1 MKPIRIWDLPTRLF
15 HWSFVVLAVAAY
27 VTAKTGGNAMIYHF
41 WCGYAVLA
49 LLIFRVVWGIT
60 GPRYARFS
68 AFVTG
73 PRTVWRSLRGAG
85 DAGTG
90 HEGRTS
96 HDSASAAEPAVRFAG
111 HTPLGG
117 LSVIAML
124 VFFGI
129 QVGLGLFSNDD
140 IFNDGPLVKFIDK
153 DTSDMLTG
161 WHLRNQWVLVALV
174 ALHVLAI
181 VYYRV
186 VRKTDLIKPMI
197 LGDKHL
203 SVPARPARDDWRVRI
218 GALVLIVLA
227 SALVYRLVNLAPAVA
242 ALPAY

>member
-49 LLIFRVVWGIT
+49 LLIFRLVWGVA

-73 PRTVWRSLRGAG
+73 PRTFFRSLRDGRDG
-85 DAGTG
+85 SGT
-90 HEGRTS
+90 EG
-96 HDSASAAEPAVRFAG
+96 RFAG

-124 VFFGI
+124 LFFGI

-161 WHLRNQWVLVALV
+161 WHLRNQWVLIALV

-186 VRKTDLIKPMI
+186 ARKKDLIKPMI
-197 LGDKHL
+197 LGDKKL
-203 SVPARPARDDWRVRI
+203 TGPALPARDDWRVRV

-227 SALVYRLVNLAPAVA
+227 SALVYRIVNLAPAVA
-242 ALPAY
+242 ALPSY

>member
-27 VTAKTGGNAMIYHF
+27 VTAKTGGNAMVYHF

-49 LLIFRVVWGIT
+49 LLLFRLVWGIT

-68 AFVTG
+68 AFMTG
-73 PRTVWRSLRGAG
+73 PRAFVRSLRSAPDT
-85 DAGTG
+85 DA
-90 HEGRTS
+90 
-96 HDSASAAEPAVRFAG
+96 RFAG

-124 VFFGI
+124 LFFGI
-129 QVGLGLFSNDD
+129 QVVLGLFSNDD

-181 VYYRV
+181 LYYRIA
-186 VRKTDLIKPMI
+186 RKKDLIKPM
-197 LGDKHL
+197 LVGDKRL
-203 SVPARPARDDWRVRI
+203 AAPVRPARDDWRVRA

-227 SALVYRLVNLAPAVA
+227 SALVYRIVHLTPAVA
-242 ALPAY
+242 ALPSY

>member
-49 LLIFRVVWGIT
+49 LLIFRVIWGIA

-68 AFVTG
+68 AFLTG
-73 PRTVWRSLRGAG
+73 PRTFFRSLR
-85 DAGTG
+85 D
-90 HEGRTS
+90 TS
-96 HDSASAAEPAVRFAG
+96 STSDASAMQARFAG

-124 VFFGI
+124 LFFGI
-129 QVGLGLFSNDD
+129 QVALGLFSNDD

-161 WHLRNQWVLVALV
+161 WHLRNQWVLIALV

-181 VYYRV
+181 AYYRIARKKDL
-186 VRKTDLIKPMI
+186 VRPMI
-197 LGDKHL
+197 LGDKTL
-203 SVPARPARDDWRVRI
+203 PGPVRPARDDWRVRM

-227 SALVYRLVNLAPAVA
+227 SALVYRIVNLTPAVA
-242 ALPAY
+242 ALPSY

>member
-27 VTAKTGGNAMIYHF
+27 VSAKTGGNAMVYHF

-49 LLIFRVVWGIT
+49 LLIFRLIWGLA

-73 PRTVWRSLRGAG
+73 PRTLLRSLRGNADGG
-85 DAGTG
+85 DAP
-90 HEGRTS
+90 
-96 HDSASAAEPAVRFAG
+96 DSAARFAG

-124 VFFGI
+124 LFFGI

-186 VRKTDLIKPMI
+186 VRKKDLIRPMI
-197 LGDKHL
+197 LGDKTL
-203 SVPARPARDDWRVRI
+203 AAPVRPARDDWRVRV

-227 SALVYRLVNLAPAVA
+227 SALVYRLVNLTPAVA
-242 ALPAY
+242 SLPSY

>member
-1 MKPIRIWDLPTRLF
+1 MKSVRIWDLPTRLF

-49 LLIFRVVWGIT
+49 LLLFRLVWGIA
-60 GPRYARFS
+60 GPRYARFG
-68 AFVTG
+68 AFIARPATFL
-73 PRTVWRSLRGAG
+73 RSLRDTSDT
-85 DAGTG
+85 DA
-90 HEGRTS
+90 
-96 HDSASAAEPAVRFAG
+96 RFAG

-117 LSVIAML
+117 LSVMAML
-124 VFFGI
+124 LFFAI
-129 QVGLGLFSNDD
+129 QAGLGLFSNDD

-181 VYYRV
+181 LYYRV
-186 VRKTDLIKPMI
+186 IRRKDLIKPMI
-197 LGDKHL
+197 VGDKRTAAPVH
-203 SVPARPARDDWRVRI
+203 RARDDWRVRV

-227 SALVYRLVNLAPAVA
+227 SALVYRVVNLTPAVA
-242 ALPAY
+242 ALPSY

>member
-15 HWSFVVLAVAAY
+15 HWSFAALAVAAY

-41 WCGYAVLA
+41 WCGYAVFA
-49 LLIFRVVWGIT
+49 LLLFRLVWGIA

-68 AFVTG
+68 AFLTG
-73 PRTVWRSLRGAG
+73 PRTFFRTWRARPDSGT
-85 DAGTG
+85 DA
-90 HEGRTS
+90 
-96 HDSASAAEPAVRFAG
+96 RFAG

-124 VFFGI
+124 LFFGI
-129 QVGLGLFSNDD
+129 QVVLGLFSNDD

-161 WHLRNQWVLVALV
+161 WHLRNHWVLIALV

-186 VRKTDLIKPMI
+186 ARKKDLIRPMI
-197 LGDKHL
+197 LGDKTL
-203 SVPARPARDDWRVRI
+203 ATPARPARDDWRVRA
-218 GALVLIVLA
+218 GALVLVVLA
-227 SALVYRLVNLAPAVA
+227 SAVVYRIVHLAPAVA
-242 ALPAY
+242 ALPSY

>member
-27 VTAKTGGNAMIYHF
+27 ITAKTGGNAMIYHF

-49 LLIFRVVWGIT
+49 LLIFRVIWAIA

-68 AFVTG
+68 AFITG
-73 PRTVWRSLRGAG
+73 PRTFLRSMRDKSNAS
-85 DAGTG
+85 DA
-90 HEGRTS
+90 S
-96 HDSASAAEPAVRFAG
+96 DMQARFAG

-117 LSVIAML
+117 LSVVAML
-124 VFFGI
+124 LFFGI
-129 QVGLGLFSNDD
+129 QVALGLFSNDD

-161 WHLRNQWVLVALV
+161 WHLRNQWVLIALV

-181 VYYRV
+181 AYYRIARKKDL
-186 VRKTDLIKPMI
+186 VRPMI
-197 LGDKHL
+197 LGDKTLPGPVH
-203 SVPARPARDDWRVRI
+203 PARDDWRVRA

-227 SALVYRLVNLAPAVA
+227 SALVYRIVHLTPAVA
-242 ALPAY
+242 ALPTY

>member
-27 VTAKTGGNAMIYHF
+27 LTAKTGGNAMIYHF

-49 LLIFRVVWGIT
+49 LLIFRLIWGIT

-73 PRTVWRSLRGAG
+73 PRTFLRAWRDTRDGAG
-85 DAGTG
+85 TEA
-90 HEGRTS
+90 
-96 HDSASAAEPAVRFAG
+96 RFAG

-117 LSVIAML
+117 LSVVAML
-124 VFFGI
+124 LFFGI

-140 IFNDGPLVKFIDK
+140 IFNDGPLVKFVDK
-153 DTSDMLTG
+153 DTSDWLTG
-161 WHLRNQWVLVALV
+161 WHLRNQWVLIALV

-181 VYYRV
+181 VYYRIA
-186 VRKTDLIKPMI
+186 RKKDLIKPMI
-197 LGDKHL
+197 LGDKTL
-203 SVPARPARDDWRVRI
+203 AAPVQPARDDWRVRV

-227 SALVYRLVNLAPAVA
+227 SALVYRIVNLTPAVA
-242 ALPAY
+242 ALPSY

>member
-1 MKPIRIWDLPTRLF
+1 MTSTRIWDLPTRLF
-15 HWSFVVLAVAAY
+15 HWSFASLAVAAY
-27 VTAKTGGNAMIYHF
+27 VSAQIGGNAMVYHF
-41 WCGYAVLA
+41 WCGYAILA
-49 LLIFRVVWGIT
+49 LLLFRVVWGLV
-60 GPRYARFS
+60 GPRYARFR

-73 PRTVWRSLRGAG
+73 PRTFFASLRNPDINAR
-85 DAGTG
+85 
-90 HEGRTS
+90 H
-96 HDSASAAEPAVRFAG
+96 FAG

-153 DTSDMLTG
+153 DLSDMLTG
-161 WHLRNQWVLVALV
+161 WHQRNQWVLIALV

-186 VRKTDLIKPMI
+186 ARKKDLVTPMVT
-197 LGDKHL
+197 GNKRGTPHAP
-203 SVPARPARDDWRVRI
+203 SARDDWRVRL
-218 GALVLIVLA
+218 GALVLIGVA
-227 SALVYRLVNLAPAVA
+227 AGTVYWVVHLQPAVA
-242 ALPAY
+242 ALPSY

>member
-1 MKPIRIWDLPTRLF
+1 MKSVRIWDLPTRLF

-49 LLIFRVVWGIT
+49 LLLFRLVWGIA
-60 GPRYARFS
+60 GPRYARFG
-68 AFVTG
+68 AFITR
-73 PRTVWRSLRGAG
+73 PAMFLRSLRDTSDT
-85 DAGTG
+85 DA
-90 HEGRTS
+90 
-96 HDSASAAEPAVRFAG
+96 RFAG

-117 LSVIAML
+117 LSVMAML
-124 VFFGI
+124 LFFAI
-129 QVGLGLFSNDD
+129 QAGLGLFSNDD

-181 VYYRV
+181 LYYRV
-186 VRKTDLIKPMI
+186 IRRKDLIKPMI
-197 LGDKHL
+197 VGDKRTAAPVH
-203 SVPARPARDDWRVRI
+203 PARDDWRVRV

-227 SALVYRLVNLAPAVA
+227 SALVYRVVNLTPAVA
-242 ALPAY
+242 ALPSY

>member
-1 MKPIRIWDLPTRLF
+1 MKSIRIWDLPTRLF

-27 VTAKTGGNAMIYHF
+27 VTAKTGGTAMIYHF

-49 LLIFRVVWGIT
+49 LLIFRLVWGVA

-73 PRTVWRSLRGAG
+73 PRTFFSSLRDPGEARGGTDGAAT
-85 DAGTG
+85 DI
-90 HEGRTS
+90 
-96 HDSASAAEPAVRFAG
+96 RFAG

-124 VFFGI
+124 LFFGI
-129 QVGLGLFSNDD
+129 QAGLGLFSNDD

-186 VRKTDLIKPMI
+186 ARKKDLIKPMI
-197 LGDKHL
+197 LGDKKL
-203 SVPARPARDDWRVRI
+203 PAPVHPARDDWRVRV
-218 GALVLIVLA
+218 GALLLIVLA
-227 SALVYRLVNLAPAVA
+227 SALVYRIVNLTPAIA
-242 ALPAY
+242 SLPSY